1 MDRRSFVSGLALSP
15 MAVGRQPTA
24 MLDRLIGGNHA
35 PPLIGAGVIARR
47 ASGQVAFAGAA
58 GASVRGESLRPF
70 ELDSPFRVAS
80 VSKMVAAAGLMKLV
94 DQGRLDLDQDVS
106 GPLGFAL
113 RHPAWPAKVLTARML
128 LSHTSGLRNGPNYPV
143 PLGNR
148 VEDVLLSGTPAYA
161 DGAWWSPPDQVPGV
175 FFAYAD
181 VNFVLVAQLIE
192 RMTGQRFDLY
202 MRKVLLGP
210 LGLDA
215 GYNWSGVSQVA
226 RDRAASGCRWIEER
240 WRTQVDDS
248 LAPAPQIRVMPAPEY
263 PDLTL
268 ADYRLGE
275 NGFVFSPQGGLRLSL
290 NDMDRLAQ
298 LFAAKGRWRGRAL
311 VSEKALEAM
320 IQPVW
325 RFDAA
330 LANGLTDGGVL
341 RAYGLGAEM
350 SSDAAGIDGDQFFG
364 ANSEDW
370 RGHLGDAYG
379 WLTGLFWNVKDGS
392 SLVWAVNGTPE
403 TGRAPGR
410 RCALSR
416 WEEDAIDIGLG
427 ALNA

>member
-1 MDRRSFVSGLALSP
+1 MDRRSFVSGLAVSP
-15 MAVGRQPTA
+15 MAVGMGPADR
-24 MLDRLIGGNHA
+24 LDRLIAGADA

-47 ASGQVAFAGAA
+47 TNGKVAFAGAA
-58 GASVRGESLRPF
+58 GASLRGEALKPF
-70 ELDSPFRVAS
+70 KLDSPFRVAS
-80 VSKMVAAAGLMKLV
+80 VSKMIATAGLMQLV

-106 GPLGFAL
+106 GPLGLAL
-113 RHPAWPAKVLTARML
+113 RHPAWPDKVITARML

-143 PLGNR
+143 PLGNK
-148 VEDVLLSGTPAYA
+148 VEGVLLPGTAAFA

-181 VNFVLVAQLIE
+181 INFVLVAQLIE

-215 GYNWSGVSQVA
+215 GYNWSGVSQGA
-226 RDRAASGCRWIEER
+226 RDRAASGCRWIEGQ
-240 WRTQVDDS
+240 WRAQVDEAI
-248 LAPAPQIRVMPAPEY
+248 APAPQIRVMPAPER

-290 NDMDRLAQ
+290 NDMDQLAR

-311 VSEKALEAM
+311 VSAKALEAM

-325 RFDAA
+325 RFDASR
-330 LANGLTDGGVL
+330 ANGLTDGGVL
-341 RAYGLGAEM
+341 RAYGLGTEM
-350 SSDAAGIDGDQFFG
+350 SSQTPGQDGDQFFG
-364 ANSEDW
+364 AGSGDW

-379 WLTGLFWNVKDGS
+379 WLTGLFWNVRDGS
-392 SLVWAVNGTPE
+392 SLVWAVNGTAE

-427 ALNA
+427 ALSA

>member
-1 MDRRSFVSGLALSP
+1 MDRRSFVSGLAASP
-15 MAVGRQPTA
+15 MAGQGRPSER
-24 MLDRLIGGNHA
+24 LERLIAGSDA
-35 PPLIGAGVIARR
+35 PPLIGAGLIARR
-47 ASGQVAFAGAA
+47 ANGQVAFAGTA
-58 GASVRGESLRPF
+58 GASLRGAAMKPF

-80 VSKMVAAAGLMKLV
+80 VSKMVAAAGLMQLV

-106 GPLGFAL
+106 GPLGFSL
-113 RHPAWPAKVLTARML
+113 RHPAWPDKVITARML

-143 PLGNR
+143 PLGHK
-148 VEDVLLSGTPAYA
+148 VADVLLPGTPAFA
-161 DGAWWSPPDQVPGV
+161 DGAWWSPPDQVPGA

-181 VNFVLVAQLIE
+181 INFVLVAQLIE
-192 RMTGQRFDLY
+192 RMTGQRFDLF

-215 GYNWSGVSQVA
+215 GYNWSGVSQAA
-226 RDRAASGCRWIEER
+226 RDRAAGGCRWIEGQ
-240 WRTQVDDS
+240 WRGQVDDAI
-248 LAPAPQIRVMPAPEY
+248 APAPLIRVMPAPEQ
-263 PDLTL
+263 PNLSL

-290 NDMDRLAQ
+290 SDMDRLAQ
-298 LFAAKGRWRGRAL
+298 LFAAKGRWRGKAL
-311 VSEKALEAM
+311 VSAKALEAM

-325 RFDAA
+325 RFDRA

-341 RAYGLGAEM
+341 RAYGLGTEM
-350 SSDAAGIDGDQFFG
+350 SSQTPGQDGDQFFG
-364 ANSEDW
+364 QASVDW

-403 TGRAPGR
+403 TGRAPGH